1 MNVVEKANEVSVFG
15 RWAANVSQVTS
26 PWEYSIRRN
35 VPAFTTTMTEDASR
49 TWSAGSNLSWTFPR
63 LGLLRDMRFKIQL
76 DLSEA
81 IGVFGAGAGGGE
93 VGATAASPW
102 AQLAAPGPTLAANV
116 ATANGVARWQSIY
129 LHPGGLMK
137 LFSQYEIRAR
147 TREVAR
153 MYPENIY
160 YHYMSQVY
168 SYDKNF
174 TIQDTA
180 AGGQIGLS
188 DESSRITGCNILN
201 GLHLQR
207 LWGLIPGSGIPAE
220 ANGATGKTEVL
231 TLYLH
236 VPFSYFQRMGN
247 AFLTSFCEDL
257 SINLQCASSSAA
269 ESLGPL
275 GSYLGA
281 NKITVTPQYSW
292 IQPRPEEMAK
302 LRQQMLASSLGIPRL
317 QFSCL
322 SEGDGVSP
330 PAEPTQGGNLQTFT
344 MKLSCSYPVIRTL
357 FWIQSDV
364 GLQAT
369 AYTIPHAANTVTV
382 PITRVSVSGSGT
394 TFLDMSESQVLDQM
408 ILPPHNKVM
417 GDRLIYAINWS
428 LLDTNT
434 EMGGYLPTRNLSNLT
449 FSVSAVTPRD
459 IFDLGQQSAGV
470 SANANQRTAANYKL
484 RVIHEYY
491 VIEQTVPSNGQ
502 VNVSAFD

>member
-35 VPAFTTTMTEDASR
+35 VPAFTTTMTEDATR
-49 TWSAGSNLSWTFPR
+49 TWNAGSSISWTFPR
-63 LGLLRDMRFKIQL
+63 LGLLRDMRFKIDI
-76 DLSEA
+76 DLRDVIVALGTNQS
-81 IGVFGAGAGGGE
+81 VDNPF
-93 VGATAASPW
+93 
-102 AQLAAPGPTLAANV
+102 AQLAA
-116 ATANGVARWQSIY
+116 NGVGAPSLALDVTAEVGRNRWQSIY
-129 LHPGGLMK
+129 MHPGGLMK
-137 LFSQYEIRAR
+137 LFTQFEIRAR

-174 TIQDTA
+174 THPDSGVV
-180 AGGQIGLS
+180 GGQVGLS

-207 LWGLIPGSGIPAE
+207 LWSLIPSAVGG
-220 ANGATGKTEVL
+220 TGKSEIL

-257 SINLQCASSSAA
+257 SINLQCASSMAQEA
-269 ESLGPL
+269 LGPL
-275 GSYLGA
+275 GSYLTSG
-281 NKITVTPQYSW
+281 KISVTPQYSW

-330 PAEPTQGGNLQTFT
+330 PSAPSGALQTFT

-357 FWIQSDV
+357 FWIQTDVNLSD
-364 GLQAT
+364 LS
-369 AYTIPHAANTVTV
+369 IPHAANTVTI
-382 PITRVSVSGSGT
+382 PITRVQVSGSGT
-394 TFLDMSESQVLDQM
+394 TFLDMSESQVLEQM

-417 GDRLIYAINWS
+417 GDRIIYAINWS

-449 FSVSAVTPRD
+449 FSVQAVTPLKFTD
-459 IFDLGQQSAGV
+459 KGAGGGV
-470 SANANQRTAANYKL
+470 AVASDDRLLTNYKL

>member
-35 VPAFTTTMTEDASR
+35 VPAFTQTQTDDA
-49 TWSAGSNLSWTFPR
+49 TKIWSAGSTLSWTIPR
-63 LGLLRDMRFKIQL
+63 LGLLKDMRFRIEL
-76 DLSEA
+76 DL
-81 IGVFGAGAGGGE
+81 
-93 VGATAASPW
+93 TAAISAYRGNGAVADPLLD
-102 AQLAAPGPTLAANV
+102 LAASQDNIGASAYADDAA
-116 ATANGVARWQSIY
+116 ARLRNQS
-129 LHPGGLMK
+129 LCMHPGGLMK
-137 LFSQYEIRAR
+137 LFQQFEIKAR

-153 MYPENIY
+153 MYPENVY

-168 SYDKNF
+168 SADKCF
-174 TIQDTA
+174 THKQYTS
-180 AGGQIGLS
+180 GQPQADVS
-188 DESSRITGCNILN
+188 DDSQRISKINILN

-207 LWGLIPGSGIPAE
+207 LYSLMGRTGDAF
-220 ANGATGKTEVL
+220 ANVDGKVVL
-231 TLYLH
+231 FLQ

-257 SINLQCASSSAA
+257 SFNMLCSSSCAQEA
-269 ESLGPL
+269 LGPL
-275 GSYLGA
+275 GSYLAAGR
-281 NKITVTPQYSW
+281 ISVTPQYSW

-330 PAEPTQGGNLQTFT
+330 SAIGSVQDVSI
-344 MKLSCSYPVIRTL
+344 KLNCSYPVIRTL
-357 FWIQSDV
+357 FWIQTDV
-364 GLQAT
+364 GRTALQ
-369 AYTIPHAANTVTV
+369 IPHSADTVTL
-382 PITRVSVSGSGT
+382 PITRVEVSGSGT
-394 TFLDMSESQVLDQM
+394 TFLALDEPAILEQM
-408 ILPPHNKVM
+408 VMPPQSKIL

-428 LLDTNT
+428 LLDSNT

-449 FSVSAVTPRD
+449 LKVRAYFPTKIVDQGTKDSGLAASGA
-459 IFDLGQQSAGV
+459 
-470 SANANQRTAANYKL
+470 TADRVATNYKL

>member
-35 VPAFTTTMTEDASR
+35 VPAFTTTMTEDATR
-49 TWSAGSNLSWTFPR
+49 TWSAGSSLSWTFPR
-63 LGLLRDMRFKIQL
+63 LGLLRDMRFRIDIDLRDALGVAGNNATL
-76 DLSEA
+76 DNPFTALVA
-81 IGVFGAGAGGGE
+81 NGAGAPVMAADVSADNGGAKWRS
-93 VGATAASPW
+93 VH
-102 AQLAAPGPTLAANV
+102 
-116 ATANGVARWQSIY
+116 
-129 LHPGGLMK
+129 LHPGGVMK
-137 LFSQYEIRAR
+137 LFTQYEIRAR

-174 TIQDTA
+174 THPDSGVVGA
-180 AGGQIGLS
+180 QIGLS

-207 LWGLIPGSGIPAE
+207 LWSLIPSATPVFAAGA
-220 ANGATGKTEVL
+220 ATGKSEIL

-257 SINLQCASSSAA
+257 SINLQCASSAA
-269 ESLGPL
+269 QEALGPL
-275 GSYLGA
+275 GSYLTA
-281 NKITVTPQYSW
+281 QKISVTPQYSW

-330 PAEPTQGGNLQTFT
+330 PAAPSGAVQTFT

-357 FWIQSDV
+357 FWIQTDV
-364 GLQAT
+364 GLSDLQ
-369 AYTIPHAANTVTV
+369 IPHAANTVTV
-382 PITRVSVSGSGT
+382 PITRVQVSGSGT
-394 TFLDMSESQVLDQM
+394 TFLDMSESQVLEQM

-417 GDRLIYAINWS
+417 GDRIIYAINWS

-449 FSVSAVTPRD
+449 FTVNAVTPLKFTD
-459 IFDLGQQSAGV
+459 KGSNTASVASDD
-470 SANANQRTAANYKL
+470 RTLANYKL

>member
-35 VPAFTTTMTEDASR
+35 VPAFTTTMTEDATR
-49 TWSAGSNLSWTFPR
+49 TWSAGSSLSWTFPR
-63 LGLLRDMRFKIQL
+63 LGLLRDMRFKIDIDLREALGTAGNNATL
-76 DLSEA
+76 DNPFTNL
-81 IGVFGAGAGGGE
+81 V
-93 VGATAASPW
+93 
-102 AQLAAPGPTLAANV
+102 
-116 ATANGVARWQSIY
+116 ANGTGAPVMAVDVTAENGGAKWRSIH
-129 LHPGGLMK
+129 LHPGGVMK
-137 LFSQYEIRAR
+137 LFTQYEIRAR

-174 TIQDTA
+174 THPDSGV

-207 LWGLIPGSGIPAE
+207 LWSLIPSATPVFAAGV
-220 ANGATGKTEVL
+220 ATGKSKIL
-231 TLYLH
+231 TVYLH

-257 SINLQCASSSAA
+257 SINLQCASSAA
-269 ESLGPL
+269 QEALGPL
-275 GSYLGA
+275 GSYLTSQ
-281 NKITVTPQYSW
+281 KISVTPQYSW

-330 PAEPTQGGNLQTFT
+330 PAAPSGAVQAFT

-357 FWIQSDV
+357 FWIQTDV
-364 GLQAT
+364 GLSDLQ
-369 AYTIPHAANTVTV
+369 IPHASNTVTV
-382 PITRVSVSGSGT
+382 PITRVQVSGSGT
-394 TFLDMSESQVLDQM
+394 TFLDMSESQVLEQM

-417 GDRLIYAINWS
+417 GDRIIYAINWS

-449 FSVSAVTPRD
+449 FTVNAVTPLKFTD
-459 IFDLGQQSAGV
+459 KGSATASV
-470 SANANQRTAANYKL
+470 ASDDRTLSNYKL

>member
-35 VPAFTTTMTEDASR
+35 VPAFTQMQTDDA
-49 TWSAGSNLSWTFPR
+49 TKIWSSGSTLSWTIPR
-63 LGLLRDMRFKIQL
+63 LGLLKDMRFRIEL
-76 DLSEA
+76 DMSDLVASYHA
-81 IGVFGAGAGGGE
+81 N
-93 VGATAASPW
+93 ATVSDPIILLPNATDGSGIAAT
-102 AQLAAPGPTLAANV
+102 GV
-116 ATANGVARWQSIY
+116 ATDANTRLRDQSVF
-129 LHPGGLMK
+129 LHPGGLFK
-137 LFSQYEIRAR
+137 LFQQFEIKAR

-174 TIQDTA
+174 THVNNVAGTA
-180 AGGQIGLS
+180 QLDLS
-188 DESSRITGCNILN
+188 DESQRISKINVLN

-207 LWGLIPGSGIPAE
+207 LYSLFGRTGDGLTDVNE
-220 ANGATGKTEVL
+220 KVVL
-231 TLYLH
+231 IMQ

-257 SINLQCASSSAA
+257 SFNMICSPSPSAEA
-269 ESLGPL
+269 LGPI
-275 GSYLGA
+275 GSFLGA
-281 NKITVTPQYSW
+281 GKISVTPQYSW

-330 PAEPTQGGNLQTFT
+330 TALGLQDVSI
-344 MKLSCSYPVIRTL
+344 KLNCSYPVIRTL

-364 GLQAT
+364 GRTGLN
-369 AYTIPHAANTVTV
+369 IPHSSNTVTI
-382 PITRVSVSGSGT
+382 PITQVEVSGSGT
-394 TFLDMSESQVLDQM
+394 TFFTMDESSLLEQM
-408 ILPPHNKVM
+408 VMPPHSKVI
-417 GDRLIYAINWS
+417 GDRIIYAINWS
-428 LLDTNT
+428 LLDNNT

-449 FSVSAVTPRD
+449 MKVKAYFPTTIVDA
-459 IFDLGQQSAGV
+459 GQQAAGV
-470 SANANQRTAANYKL
+470 TNGVRIASNYKL

>member
-35 VPAFTTTMTEDASR
+35 VPAFTTTMTEDATR

-81 IGVFGAGAGGGE
+81 ILLWGSGDGPG
-93 VGATAASPW
+93 TAANSGKPW
-102 AQLAAPGPTLAANV
+102 ASLGAPGPPLAANDPQ
-116 ATANGVARWQSIY
+116 GSERWQSIY

-137 LFSQYEIRAR
+137 LFTQYEIRAR

-174 TIQDTA
+174 TLQDTA

-207 LWGLIPGSGIPAE
+207 LWSLMPGASNDGVVPAGG
-220 ANGATGKTEVL
+220 GATGKSEVL

-257 SINLQCASSSAA
+257 SINLQCASSAFA
-269 ESLGPL
+269 QALGPI
-275 GSYLGA
+275 GAYLGPQ
-281 NKITVTPQYSW
+281 KISVTPQYSW

-330 PAEPTQGGNLQTFT
+330 PADPTAGGNLQTFT

-364 GLQAT
+364 GLDT
-369 AYTIPHAANTVTV
+369 TLSVPHSANSMTV
-382 PITRVSVSGSGT
+382 PITRVAVSGSGT

-449 FSVSAVTPRD
+449 FSVSAVTLRN
-459 IFDLGQQSAGV
+459 FQDLGQEGDAATT
-470 SANANQRTAANYKL
+470 SANRTAANYKL

>member
-35 VPAFTTTMTEDASR
+35 VPAFTTTMTEDATR
-49 TWSAGSNLSWTFPR
+49 TWSAGSSISWTFPR
-63 LGLLRDMRFKIQL
+63 LGLLRDMRFRIEL
-76 DLSEA
+76 DLSDSIIRYGDA
-81 IGVFGAGAGGGE
+81 ASAANPYASLAAGLGGGVDALAYND
-93 VGATAASPW
+93 VGLPEKW
-102 AQLAAPGPTLAANV
+102 
-116 ATANGVARWQSIY
+116 RSIFM
-129 LHPGGLMK
+129 HPGGLMK
-137 LFSQYEIRAR
+137 LFTQYEIRAR

-174 TIQDTA
+174 TIMDTT
-180 AGGQIGLS
+180 AGAGQTGLS

-207 LWGLIPGSGIPAE
+207 LWGLIPGDGNAPDKTQATQ
-220 ANGATGKTEVL
+220 TGKTEKL

-257 SINLQCASSSAA
+257 SINLQCASSTYS

-275 GSYLGA
+275 GLYLGQG
-281 NKITVTPQYSW
+281 KITVTPQYSW

-330 PAEPTQGGNLQTFT
+330 PAAPTAGGNLQTFS

-357 FWIQSDV
+357 FWIQTDV
-364 GLQAT
+364 GLTAT
-369 AYTIPHAANTVTV
+369 GLNIPHASNTVTV

-408 ILPPHNKVM
+408 VLPPHNKVM

-459 IFDLGQQSAGV
+459 IYDLGSAAAGV
-470 SANANQRTAANYKL
+470 AAGANQRVAANYKL